1 MRYVLGIFV
10 LLCLIGCSSD
20 SKSDSSK
27 EIVQDSANAFDFEAF
42 KAQAGKSGKLADSTT
57 SVATIYLLSG
67 TIDSTPANLFL
78 KITSGEQRQ
87 DEPLAKLTGKIM
99 VNGDTF
105 SISGEVDSAF
115 DKNAIP
121 LLVERLNS
129 NDTQILKVNIFDNA
143 QVRGVFKKDGFF
155 KDGAKVAFKK
165 AGAIN
170 EIAIVGE
177 SVEKKTM
184 GKDYDGSDRE
194 FSQRISIQIP
204 SILGEGEAISAI
216 NAQLEKAP
224 SFEIEADASHNFEG
238 ISSFDIE
245 YIDEK
250 VIVFNNYIYVYSG
263 GAHGSY
269 SNDAVAFSLESGERI
284 ANGVRVLLKNEVDK
298 NLMLMIKERLQKEY
312 GSIIDDNPYPSNFKI
327 TPEGVEFYWG
337 LYEIAPYAAGII
349 SVKFSLDEIAPY
361 IKEDSPYYYKFKGK

>member
-1 MRYVLGIFV
+1 MAEMKTERKSVFEYLSKNKFLIPIYQRKYTWGIDECEQLWDDVMVFWESKDDDEEYFLG
-10 LLCLIGCSSD
+10 S
-20 SKSDSSK
+20 
-27 EIVQDSANAFDFEAF
+27 IVMYKDN
-42 KAQAGKSGKLADSTT
+42 K
-57 SVATIYLLSG
+57 
-67 TIDSTPANLFL
+67 
-78 KITSGEQRQ
+78 
-87 DEPLAKLTGKIM
+87 
-99 VNGDTF
+99 
-105 SISGEVDSAF
+105 
-115 DKNAIP
+115 
-121 LLVERLNS
+121 RLNS
-129 NDTQILKVNIFDNA
+129 NDTQILEVNIFDDA

-177 SVEKKTM
+177 SVEKKMM

-194 FSQRISIQIP
+194 FNQRISIQIP

-337 LYEIAPYAAGII
+337 LYEIAPYAAGIV

-361 IKEDSPYYYKFKGK
+361 IKEDSPYYYKFKDK

>member
-1 MRYVLGIFV
+1 MRYILGIFM
-10 LLCLIGCSSD
+10 LLCLIGCGDD

-27 EIVQDSANAFDFEAF
+27 EIMQDSAKAFDFEAF
-42 KAQAGKSGKLADSTT
+42 KAKAGKGGKLADSTT

-99 VNGDTF
+99 VNNDTF

-115 DKNAIP
+115 DRNAIP
-121 LLVERLNS
+121 LLVERVNS
-129 NDTQILKVNIFDNA
+129 NDTQTLEVNIFDDAN
-143 QVRGVFKKDGFF
+143 VRGVFKKGGFF
-155 KDGAKVAFKK
+155 KDGTKVAFKK
-165 AGAIN
+165 SGAIN

-284 ANGVRVLLKNEVDK
+284 ANSVRVLLKNEADK
-298 NLMLMIKERLQKEY
+298 NLMLMIKEQLQEEY
-312 GSIIDDNPYPSNFKI
+312 GSVIDDNPYPSNFKI

-337 LYEIAPYAAGII
+337 LYEIAPYAAGIV

-361 IKEDSPYYYKFKGK
+361 IKEDSPYYYKFNGK